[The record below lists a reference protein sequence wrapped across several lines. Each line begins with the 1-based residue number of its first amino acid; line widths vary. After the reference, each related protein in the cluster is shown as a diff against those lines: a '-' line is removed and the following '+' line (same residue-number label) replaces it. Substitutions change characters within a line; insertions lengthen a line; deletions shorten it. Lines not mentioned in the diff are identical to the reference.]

1 MTTATESKIEYMK
14 KLDKLE
20 SELVKLK
27 KFGGTQQ
34 FVSVPLS
41 LKGAWKDVEVTDEDI
56 TIARSS
62 LFTSGV

>member
-1 MTTATESKIEYMK
+1 
-14 KLDKLE
+14 
-20 SELVKLK
+20 VKLK

-62 LFTSGV
+62 LFKSGI